1 MQPTTTMR
9 PPGPHS
15 TTMDDKTTATLT
27 DVAATKE
34 VSSATTEIPSKT
46 EVPSASTEAPS
57 TTMAS
62 SPGPT
67 SLSFV
72 DCVAAVSSTDKSGI
86 DAISALPGKLQQ
98 NCPELAKIL
107 ESSAVR
113 TKLDTY
119 ARQDAE
125 AVRQQ
130 TQLVE
135 EATRANACLAAVGL
149 TSGVILAVSALSA
162 DSSPI
167 QYLTLA
173 LGVVTLLL
181 GAAAAFFTYVARDQG
196 RVSRWQTCRGEAEI
210 DRLAVFGTV
219 AAKAADKGADVALA
233 GLALVSVH
241 LLDDQRKWLGARA
254 SRHRSSS
261 ETTSR
266 LGGIA
271 SSLAFIGG
279 SGAII
284 ASQKASAVWIVLA
297 GVVGAA
303 VGAYASN
310 RDALRRDRAN
320 AERYENTEVALNG
333 VAGRIDDV
341 AEQIVAGEPKALVA
355 FTETLCDLLSTE
367 HKQWLEGTAQAAAS
381 LEKLD
386 AQLKEQLSKSQKQTP
401 GTPRTP
407 GTPGE
412 SDQPSN
418 PQDSNRQ

>member
-1 MQPTTTMR
+1 
-9 PPGPHS
+9 
-15 TTMDDKTTATLT
+15 MDDKTTATLT

-135 EATRANACLAAVGL
+135 EATRANACLAAVGV
-149 TSGVILAVSALSA
+149 TSGVILAVSALST
-162 DSSPI
+162 DSSI

-196 RVSRWQTCRGEAEI
+196 RVGRWQTCRGEAEI

-241 LLDDQRKWLGARA
+241 LLDDQRKWLRARA

-310 RDALRRDRAN
+310 REIETRCAVIAPMPS
-320 AERYENTEVALNG
+320 ATKT
-333 VAGRIDDV
+333 
-341 AEQIVAGEPKALVA
+341 PK
-355 FTETLCDLLSTE
+355 
-367 HKQWLEGTAQAAAS
+367 W
-381 LEKLD
+381 
-386 AQLKEQLSKSQKQTP
+386 
-401 GTPRTP
+401 R
-407 GTPGE
+407 
-412 SDQPSN
+412 
-418 PQDSNRQ
+418 

>member
-1 MQPTTTMR
+1 M
-9 PPGPHS
+9 G
-15 TTMDDKTTATLT
+15 DKTTATLT
-27 DVAATKE
+27 DVAAAKE

-46 EVPSASTEAPS
+46 EVPSASTEALS

-62 SPGPT
+62 SLGPI

-135 EATRANACLAAVGL
+135 EATRANVCLAAVGV
-149 TSGVILAVSALSA
+149 TSGVILAVSALPA
-162 DSSPI
+162 DSHPI

-196 RVSRWQTCRGEAEI
+196 RVGRWQTCRGEAEI
-210 DRLAVFGTV
+210 DRLAVFRTV
-219 AAKAADKGADVALA
+219 AAKAADKAADKGADVALA

-333 VAGRIDDV
+333 LAGRIDEM
-341 AEQIVAGEPKALVA
+341 AEQIVAGEPKALVV
-355 FTETLCDLLSTE
+355 FTETVCDLLSTE

-386 AQLKEQLSKSQKQTP
+386 AQLKQAKAESGGGVTAGTVPMSEGSATQQAKAEGGGQEP
-401 GTPRTP
+401 GR
-407 GTPGE
+407 GH
-412 SDQPSN
+412 
-418 PQDSNRQ
+418 

>member
-1 MQPTTTMR
+1 
-9 PPGPHS
+9 
-15 TTMDDKTTATLT
+15 MDDKKPGVLT
-27 DVAATKE
+27 DAAASE
-34 VSSATTEIPSKT
+34 VSSATSEIPPKT
-46 EVPSASTEAPS
+46 EVPSASTEALS

-62 SPGPT
+62 SPAQT
-67 SLSFV
+67 SLSFA
-72 DCVAAVSSTDKSGI
+72 DRAAVVSSIGKSGI
-86 DAISALPGKLQQ
+86 DAISALPSALYE
-98 NCPELAKIL
+98 NCPALAKIL

-113 TKLDTY
+113 TKLDAY

-135 EATRANACLAAVGL
+135 EATRANICLAAVGVI
-149 TSGVILAVSALSA
+149 SGVVLAASALST

-196 RVSRWQTCRGEAEI
+196 RVGRWQTCRGQAEI
-210 DRLAVFGTV
+210 DRLAVFSTV
-219 AAKAADKGADVALA
+219 AAKAADKGIDAAFA

-241 LLDDQRKWLGARA
+241 LLDDQRKWLDGRA
-254 SRHRSSS
+254 SRHRKSS

-271 SSLAFIGG
+271 SSLAFVGG

-284 ASQKASAVWIVLA
+284 ASQKASAIWIVLA

-320 AERYENTEVALNG
+320 AERYENTEVALDG
-333 VAGRIDDV
+333 LAGRIDDV
-341 AEQIVAGEPKALVA
+341 AQQIVGGEPKALVA
-355 FTETLCDLLSTE
+355 FTETVCDLLSTE

-386 AQLKEQLSKSQKQTP
+386 AQLEQISKSQNQKS
-401 GTPRTP
+401 G
-407 GTPGE
+407 
-412 SDQPSN
+412 QPSN
-418 PQDSNRQ
+418 TAASKGN

>member
-1 MQPTTTMR
+1 MT
-9 PPGPHS
+9 G
-15 TTMDDKTTATLT
+15 KTTATLRE
-27 DVAATKE
+27 VAAAKE

-46 EVPSASTEAPS
+46 EIPSASTEAPS
-57 TTMAS
+57 ATMAS

-135 EATRANACLAAVGL
+135 EATRANVCLAAVGV
-149 TSGVILAVSALSA
+149 TSGVILAVSALFAVSR
-162 DSSPI
+162 PI
-167 QYLTLA
+167 QYLTVA
-173 LGVVTLLL
+173 LGIVTLLL
-181 GAAAAFFTYVARDQG
+181 GAAVAFFTYVARDQG
-196 RVSRWQTCRGEAEI
+196 RVGRWQTCRSEAEI
-210 DRLAVFGTV
+210 DRLAVFRTV
-219 AAKAADKGADVALA
+219 AAKAADKGADVAFA

-320 AERYENTEVALNG
+320 AERYENTGVALNG
-333 VAGRIDDV
+333 LAGRIDEM
-341 AEQIVAGEPKALVA
+341 AEQIVAGEPKALVV
-355 FTETLCDLLSTE
+355 FTETVCDLLSTE

-386 AQLKEQLSKSQKQTP
+386 AQLKQAKAESGGGVTAGTVPMSEGSATQQAKAEGGGQEP
-401 GTPRTP
+401 GR
-407 GTPGE
+407 GH
-412 SDQPSN
+412 
-418 PQDSNRQ
+418 

>member
-1 MQPTTTMR
+1 MQPTNTMR

-27 DVAATKE
+27 DVADTKE
-34 VSSATTEIPSKT
+34 VSSATTEISSKT
-46 EVPSASTEAPS
+46 EIPAASTV
-57 TTMAS
+57 AS

-135 EATRANACLAAVGL
+135 EATRANACLAAVGV

-241 LLDDQRKWLGARA
+241 LLDEQRKWLGARA

-271 SSLAFIGG
+271 SSMAFIGG

-284 ASQKASAVWIVLA
+284 ASQKANAVWIVLA

-355 FTETLCDLLSTE
+355 FTETVCDLLSTE

-386 AQLKEQLSKSQKQTP
+386 AQLKQLSKSQKQTP
-401 GTPRTP
+401 AAPGTSRTP
-407 GTPGE
+407 AAPGSPEE

>member
-1 MQPTTTMR
+1 
-9 PPGPHS
+9 
-15 TTMDDKTTATLT
+15 MDDKTTATLT
-27 DVAATKE
+27 DVSATKE

-46 EVPSASTEAPS
+46 EVPSASTEASS

-67 SLSFV
+67 SLSLV
-72 DCVAAVSSTDKSGI
+72 DCVAAVSSADKSGI
-86 DAISALPGKLQQ
+86 DAISTLPGKLQQ

-113 TKLDTY
+113 SNLDTY

-135 EATRANACLAAVGL
+135 EATRANVCLVAVGV
-149 TSGVILAVSALSA
+149 TSGVILAVSALPA
-162 DSSPI
+162 DSHPI

-196 RVSRWQTCRGEAEI
+196 RVGRWQTCRGEAEI
-210 DRLAVFGTV
+210 DRLAVFRTV

-284 ASQKASAVWIVLA
+284 ASQKASAVWIVVA

-333 VAGRIDDV
+333 LAGRIDEM
-341 AEQIVAGEPKALVA
+341 AEQIVAGEPKALVV
-355 FTETLCDLLSTE
+355 FTETVCDLLSTE

-386 AQLKEQLSKSQKQTP
+386 AQLKQAKAESGGGVTAGTVPMSEGSATQQAKAEGGGQEP
-401 GTPRTP
+401 G
-407 GTPGE
+407 GGH
-412 SDQPSN
+412 
-418 PQDSNRQ
+418 